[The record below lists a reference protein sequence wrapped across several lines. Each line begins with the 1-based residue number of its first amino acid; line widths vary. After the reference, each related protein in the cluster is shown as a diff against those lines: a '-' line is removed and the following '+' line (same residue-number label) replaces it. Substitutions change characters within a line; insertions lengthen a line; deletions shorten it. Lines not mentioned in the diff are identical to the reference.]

1 MEIDLMVD
9 MNRDFLSKSK
19 PILDEI
25 LILGN
30 GFDLA
35 LGLKTQFEDF
45 LLDYSVN
52 VLKLPIAQVNDFLF
66 FQNWDKTLQWVTNMD
81 NWWIRLFVLQT
92 QHMTLEHENDRPDG
106 IPVTWS
112 DFELLI
118 KAVLYNGEFTSNSDS
133 ERDWEGYN
141 HSLIND
147 YCHIYFDV
155 AFHDGRCLFDVSEYD
170 MQICDA
176 LKIFN
181 NRFNHSD
188 AECLAVLDDQ
198 LSDFED
204 LFWKYLTERSGTDYF
219 NRDFDTHSVV
229 NNHRGISMVNSELSD
244 KNKKNAYFDK
254 TNVDDVSKSSILLLR
269 KAIKNIYTL
278 ALDSLVLSDYSEV
291 HITLVTF
298 NGKYLG
304 DFEPH
309 SLDFES
315 FDSGSI
321 NWHFWNVHGPFF
333 GDSFYPRY
341 LHDGVGLTPKLSR
354 NRNLNFGKL
363 VFGVDYL
370 LTDVKSHKLNFSNA
384 GLDDLARF
392 DKETRMKKLK
402 EYLQKLDAGVF
413 EEYHDA
419 TLGHHVLHNDIESV
433 DDFNKIQESIL
444 SKTQNSNHDIVRIL
458 KSYGH
463 SLNKIDTHYFDSFFG
478 YSSRNIIVYTDESYY
493 NGAVK
498 SISEWQ
504 YYSDKLDVFSLDDM
518 QIDVRKFKIE

>member
-25 LILGN
+25 LVLGN

-35 LGLKTQFEDF
+35 LGLKTQFKDF

-52 VLKLPIAQVNDFLF
+52 VLKLPIAQVNDFLLF
-66 FQNWDKTLQWVTNMD
+66 RGWYETIQWVTNMD
-81 NWWIRLFVLQT
+81 NWWIELFVLQT
-92 QHMTLEHENDRPDG
+92 QYMTLEHEDDRSDG
-106 IPVTWS
+106 VSVTWS

-118 KAVLYNGEFTSNSDS
+118 KAVLYNGEFISNSDS

-147 YCHIYFDV
+147 YQHMYFDV
-155 AFHDGRCLFDVSEYD
+155 AFRDGKCLFDAGEYED
-170 MQICDA
+170 QICAA
-176 LKIFN
+176 LKIFDN
-181 NRFNHSD
+181 MSRCDGSKRLFI
-188 AECLAVLDDQ
+188 LDDQ

-204 LFWKYLTERSGTDYF
+204 LFWKYLTENSGTDYF
-219 NRDFDTHSVV
+219 NRDFDTHSVF
-229 NNHRGISMVNSELSD
+229 NNHHGISTVNSELAE
-244 KNKKNAYFDK
+244 KNKKDAYFNKITSNDA
-254 TNVDDVSKSSILLLR
+254 SKSSILLLR
-269 KAIKNIYTL
+269 KAIKNIYKL
-278 ALDSLVLSDYSEV
+278 ALEGLTLSDYAEV

-304 DFEPH
+304 DFEPY

-341 LHDGVGLTPKLSR
+341 LGDARGLTPKRSR

-363 VFGVDYL
+363 VFGVDNL
-370 LTDVKSHKLNFSNA
+370 LTEVKAHKLNFSKQE
-384 GLDDLARF
+384 LDVLELF
-392 DKETRMKKLK
+392 DKEIRMKNLK

-413 EEYHDA
+413 EEYHDD
-419 TLGHHVLHNDIESV
+419 TLSHHVLHNDIESV
-433 DDFNKIQESIL
+433 DDFNTIQESIL

-463 SLNKIDTHYFDSFFG
+463 SLNKIDTHYFDSFLG
-478 YSSRNIIVYTDESYY
+478 DSSRNIIVYADEPYY
-493 NGAVK
+493 DGAIK
-498 SISEWQ
+498 SIYEWQ
-504 YYSDKLDVFSLDDM
+504 YHSNKLNGVSLDDM
-518 QIDVRKFKIE
+518 QIDVRKFKIK